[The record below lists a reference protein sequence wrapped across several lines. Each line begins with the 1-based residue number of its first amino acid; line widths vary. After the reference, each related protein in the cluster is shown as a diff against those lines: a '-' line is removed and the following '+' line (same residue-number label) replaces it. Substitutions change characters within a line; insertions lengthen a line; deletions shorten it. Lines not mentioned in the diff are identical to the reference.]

1 MAFTDPEHSHLSD
14 LLAFANQFFL
24 EASNFVWVYIISALC
39 VIAGIYTTV
48 RLAFIQFRC
57 VPHALDLLRGRY
69 EDKDN
74 EDGITTF
81 QALATAL
88 SGTTGIGTIAGVAIA
103 IKLGG
108 PGAIFWMWV
117 MALLG
122 MALKFVEATLG
133 SLYRTEIGPNGE
145 MGGGPMHYIVN
156 GLGERWHPVAVF
168 YALCTA
174 VACIGAW
181 NMFQANQAAANLE
194 NAFSV
199 PTWLTGAVL
208 TIGAALVLVG
218 GISRIGKVAARLVP
232 SMCIIYVTTI
242 FGLCIMH
249 YDQIPAVMTVIVT
262 EAFDFESA
270 GGGVI
275 GSAILIGVRR
285 AIFSN
290 EAGTGSAA
298 IAHAAAHT
306 NHPVRQGI
314 AASIGPFIDTLV
326 VCAATAFVI
335 ILSGF
340 YGNES
345 HQNNTGEYADL
356 SAVQVIED
364 SAWSINS
371 DNLPADDHPLQR
383 FTSGEAA
390 LYHSGES
397 DSPARVQLESLL
409 KIQKGSSGEFDGIR
423 FSVHSTSNKLTAQL
437 LDPTGA
443 VIATTATLPSDEWG
457 SWIIPVAQKTADQM
471 RDTDGAWQ
479 LQFSTVGSEE
489 IWIDRI
495 ELVENVNGIVLSSA
509 AFAKFFGAFGNV
521 FIPIAA
527 LFFAYTTIL
536 AGNYYGEVACQ
547 FLNSSWVKPYLWIY
561 IGSTF
566 VGCVLNLELVINF
579 SDFALGLMTIP
590 NLIAMMLL
598 TPVVANET
606 RTYLARLKAGEF
618 AK

>member
-1 MAFTDPEHSHLSD
+1 MSD
-14 LLAFANQFFL
+14 ILATTNQFFL
-24 EASNFVWVYIISALC
+24 EASNFVWVYIITGLC
-39 VIAGIYTTV
+39 LIAGVYTTV

-57 VPHALDLLRGRY
+57 VPHAIDLLRGRY

-74 EDGITTF
+74 KDGITTF

-133 SLYRTEIGPNGE
+133 SMYRTEIGPGKE

-156 GLGERWHPVAVF
+156 GLGERWRPVAIF
-168 YALCTA
+168 YAACTA

-194 NAFSV
+194 SAFSV

-208 TIGAALVLVG
+208 SVATALVLVG

-242 FGLCIMH
+242 FGLCILH
-249 YDQIPAVMTVIVT
+249 IDQIPAVLTVIFE

-275 GSAILIGVRR
+275 GSAVLIGIRR

-314 AASIGPFIDTLV
+314 AASLGPFIDTLV

-345 HQNNTGEYADL
+345 FQNQSGAHLNLNSVEIRPDSRWSIRSVDL
-356 SAVQVIED
+356 SA
-364 SAWSINS
+364 
-371 DNLPADDHPLQR
+371 DNHPLQR
-383 FTSGEAA
+383 FTGGGAA
-390 LYHSGES
+390 LYHHPGEAGLTGDGPKLDITQLLQAQQKEASGF
-397 DSPARVQLESLL
+397 DS
-409 KIQKGSSGEFDGIR
+409 IR
-423 FSVHSTSNKLTAQL
+423 FSAHSSAKLLTAQL
-437 LDPTGA
+437 LDPTGSVVSEA
-443 VIATTATLPSDEWG
+443 SVLANRQWG
-457 SWIIPVAQKTADQM
+457 SWIIPIQKSIADQM
-471 RDTDGAWQ
+471 SADIGTGSWTV
-479 LQFSTVGSEE
+479 QFVVQGEGDV
-489 IWIDRI
+489 WIDRV
-495 ELVENVNGIVLSSA
+495 EMVENVTGIVLSSA
-509 AFAKFFGAFGNV
+509 AFAKFFGVFGNI

-547 FLNSSWVKPYLWIY
+547 FLNSRP
-561 IGSTF
+561 
-566 VGCVLNLELVINF
+566 
-579 SDFALGLMTIP
+579 
-590 NLIAMMLL
+590 
-598 TPVVANET
+598 
-606 RTYLARLKAGEF
+606 
-618 AK
+618 

>member
-1 MAFTDPEHSHLSD
+1 MSD
-14 LLAFANQFFL
+14 LLVTANQFFL
-24 EASNFVWVYIISALC
+24 GASNFIWVYVVTALC
-39 VIAGIYTTV
+39 LIAGIYTTV
-48 RLAFIQFRC
+48 RMAFIQFRC
-57 VPHALDLLRGRY
+57 IPHAIDLLRGKY
-69 EDKDN
+69 EDTDS

-133 SLYRTEIGPNGE
+133 SLYRTQIGPNNE
-145 MGGGPMHYIVN
+145 MGGGPMYYIIG
-156 GLGERWHPVAVF
+156 GLGERWRPVAIF
-168 YALCTA
+168 YAACTA

-181 NMFQANQAAANLE
+181 NMFQANQAAANIE
-194 NAFSV
+194 DAFSI
-199 PTWLTGAVL
+199 PTWVTGAVL
-208 TIGAALVLVG
+208 SVFTALVLVG

-242 FGLCIMH
+242 FGLCILH
-249 YDQIPAVMTVIVT
+249 IDQIPAVITVIFA

-275 GSAILIGVRR
+275 GSAILIGIRR

-345 HQNNTGEYADL
+345 YQNKSGEQLNIQQVELKQDSRWSL
-356 SAVQVIED
+356 SSVGV
-364 SAWSINS
+364 
-371 DNLPADDHPLQR
+371 PADDHPLQR

-390 LYHSGES
+390 LYHPSE
-397 DSPARVQLESLL
+397 D
-409 KIQKGSSGEFDGIR
+409 KGSKGEGPGVDLTALLQAQQNDPSAFDSIR
-423 FSVHSTSNKLTAQL
+423 FSAHSSAQLLTAQL
-437 LDPTGA
+437 LNPSGGVVAKTS
-443 VIATTATLPSDEWG
+443 LPANGEWG
-457 SWIIPVAQKTADQM
+457 SWIISIPQSAIDQM
-471 RDTDGAWQ
+471 LTDIGERSWRLKFLVQ
-479 LQFSTVGSEE
+479 GEE
-489 IWIDRI
+489 DVWIDRV
-495 ELVENVNGIVLSSA
+495 ELVENVSGIVLSSA
-509 AFAKFFGAFGNV
+509 AFAKFFGAFGNI
-521 FIPIAA
+521 FLPIAA
-527 LFFAYTTIL
+527 LLFAYTTIL
-536 AGNYYGEVACQ
+536 AGNYYGEVACR
-547 FLNSSWVKPYLWIY
+547 FLNRSWVKPYLWIY
-561 IGSTF
+561 ITATF
-566 VGCVLNLELVINF
+566 VGCVLDLQLVINF

-598 TPVVANET
+598 TPVVVEET
-606 RTYLARLKAGEF
+606 RIYLAKLKAGEF
-618 AK
+618 EK

>member
-1 MAFTDPEHSHLSD
+1 MSD

-156 GLGERWHPVAVF
+156 GLGERWRPVAIF

-194 NAFSV
+194 SAFSV

-208 TIGAALVLVG
+208 TIGTALVLVG

-356 SAVQVIED
+356 SAFQVIED
-364 SAWSINS
+364 SAWSINT
-371 DNLPADDHPLQR
+371 DNSPADDHPLQR
-383 FTSGEAA
+383 FTTGKAA
-390 LYHSGES
+390 LHHSGES
-397 DSPARVQLESLL
+397 NSPARVQLESL
-409 KIQKGSSGEFDGIR
+409 QKMQKVSSGGFDGIR
-423 FSVHSTSNKLTAQL
+423 FSAHSTSNKLTAKL

-443 VIATTATLPSDEWG
+443 AIATAAALPSDEWG
-457 SWIIPVAQKTADQM
+457 SWIIPVDQEIANQM
-471 RDTDGAWQ
+471 LNTDGAWQ
-479 LQFSTVGSEE
+479 LQFSTDGSAEV
-489 IWIDRI
+489 WIDRI

-598 TPVVANET
+598 TPVVAKET
-606 RTYLARLKAGEF
+606 HTYLARLKAGEF
-618 AK
+618 AR

>member
-1 MAFTDPEHSHLSD
+1 MDD

-24 EASNFVWVYIISALC
+24 EASNFVWVYIVSALC

-57 VPHALDLLRGRY
+57 VPHAIDLLRGRY

-74 EDGITTF
+74 KDGITTF

-133 SLYRTEIGPNGE
+133 SLYRTQIGPNGE

-156 GLGERWHPVAVF
+156 GLGERWRPVAVF

-194 NAFSV
+194 SAFSV

-208 TIGAALVLVG
+208 TVGTALVLVG

-242 FGLCIMH
+242 FGLCILH
-249 YDQIPAVMTVIVT
+249 YDQIPAVMSVIIS

-270 GGGVI
+270 GGGLI

-345 HQNNTGEYADL
+345 HQNNSGEHLNL
-356 SAVQVIED
+356 SSMQLVEG
-364 SAWSINS
+364 STWSLSSN
-371 DNLPADDHPLQR
+371 DLPADDHPLQQ
-383 FTSGEAA
+383 FTSGSTA
-390 LYHSGES
+390 LYHTGEEG
-397 DSPARVQLESLL
+397 SPARIQLGPLL
-409 KIQKGSSGEFDGIR
+409 KIQENTSGGFDGIR
-423 FSVHSTSNKLTAQL
+423 FSAHTSATNLTAQL

-443 VIATTATLPSDEWG
+443 VISTTSVVSSDQWS
-457 SWIIPVAQKTADQM
+457 SWIIPMEQEVTDQM
-471 RDTDGAWQ
+471 LNADAASSWQ
-479 LQFSTVGSEE
+479 LQFMAQGGEE
-489 IWIDRI
+489 VWIDRI

-547 FLNSSWVKPYLWIY
+547 FLNKSWVKPYLWIY
-561 IGSTF
+561 ISSTF
-566 VGCVLNLELVINF
+566 VGCVLNLELVMNF

-598 TPVVANET
+598 TPVVAKET
-606 RTYLARLKAGEF
+606 RTYLAKLKAGEF
-618 AK
+618 VK